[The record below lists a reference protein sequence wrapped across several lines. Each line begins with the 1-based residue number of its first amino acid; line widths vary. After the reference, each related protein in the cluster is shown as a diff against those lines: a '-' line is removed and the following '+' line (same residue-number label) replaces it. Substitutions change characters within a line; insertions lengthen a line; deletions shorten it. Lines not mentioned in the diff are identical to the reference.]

1 MSNWNPS
8 KEQLIM
14 FPAIVLKILGDVE
27 KHHLVSTYLGIA
39 SIYGSKNKK
48 IKRPFPSHS
57 YLGDRNGKS
66 KEAVKRNTYEL
77 SRLKDNDGIPLLKI
91 INRKNKRNKK
101 VNTSN
106 EYVLPHYEIIYLRGL
121 NNHTSG
127 NQIPDPEVIDD
138 HRVGYSDTQYLNTLS
153 KSNYPKYTYP
163 NNDSELMQDL
173 IKSLSNEKSM

>member
-1 MSNWNPS
+1 MSDWSPS
-8 KEQLIM
+8 KEQLII
-14 FPAIVLKILGDVE
+14 FPAIVLKILGDIE
-27 KHHLVSTYLGIA
+27 KHHLLSTYLGIA

-48 IKRPFPSHS
+48 IIRPFPSHS
-57 YLGDRNGKS
+57 YLGDRIGKS
-66 KEAVKRNTYEL
+66 KDAVKRNTYEL
-77 SRLKDNDGIPLLKI
+77 SKLIDNEGIPLLKI

-106 EYVLPHYEIIYLRGL
+106 EYVLPHYELIYLKGL

-127 NQIPDPEVIDD
+127 KLLPYPEVIDD

-163 NNDSELMQDL
+163 NNDSEV
-173 IKSLSNEKSM
+173 IKELVKDLSNKKSI